1 MPAISDAWT
10 LSCPFWR
17 CERMTCRFTAGDAV
31 QTPLGKGG
39 VREVRNNGRLLVDV
53 GGRAV
58 VFDEAGVTALE
69 GRKKGTG
76 TKKAAGA
83 RAAADVAALP
93 NRSPAIEVDLHGF
106 TVEQALALVEEALNR
121 ALLADS
127 GELRLIHGRSGGR
140 IRGAVHRWLREI
152 STVRAFRLD
161 PRNAGVT
168 IVTL

>member
-1 MPAISDAWT
+1 MPQ
-10 LSCPFWR
+10 
-17 CERMTCRFTAGDAV
+17 RFTAGDAV
-31 QTPLGKGG
+31 QTPLGKGV
-39 VREVRNNGRLLVDV
+39 VREVRNNGRVLVDV
-53 GGRAV
+53 SGRAV
-58 VFDEAGVTALE
+58 VFDEAGVTPLE

-76 TKKAAGA
+76 PKNDAGA
-83 RAAADVAALP
+83 RAAAHVAALP
-93 NRSPAIEVDLHGF
+93 NRGASIEVDLHGF
-106 TVEQALALVEEALNR
+106 TVEQALAHVEEALSR

-152 STVRAFRLD
+152 STVRGFRLD

>member
-1 MPAISDAWT
+1 MAP
-10 LSCPFWR
+10 
-17 CERMTCRFTAGDAV
+17 RFAAGDAV
-31 QTPLGKGG
+31 QTPLGKGV
-39 VREVRNNGRLLVDV
+39 VREVRNHGRLLVDV

-58 VFDEAGVTALE
+58 VFDEAGVTPLE

-76 TKKAAGA
+76 TKNALGA
-83 RAAADVAALP
+83 RAAAPAAGLP
-93 NRSPAIEVDLHGF
+93 NRTPTIEVDLHGF

-127 GELRLIHGRSGGR
+127 AELRLIHGQSGGR

-152 STVRAFRLD
+152 STVRGFRLD